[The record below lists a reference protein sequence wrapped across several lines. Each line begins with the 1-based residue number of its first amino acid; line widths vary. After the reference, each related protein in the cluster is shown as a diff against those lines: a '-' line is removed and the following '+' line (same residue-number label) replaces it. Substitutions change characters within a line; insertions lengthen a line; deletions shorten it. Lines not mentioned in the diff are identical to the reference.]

1 LGNWRYR
8 PFWIVHLNRHRRQA
22 PGGALLATPSAR
34 QAESASTTD
43 GRQTRKGA
51 HKRLPSNMPESRIAA
66 LFVGQYLWTMVNNF
80 SSHVF
85 VRNSSD

>member
-1 LGNWRYR
+1 LEVSAVLDR
-8 PFWIVHLNRHRRQA
+8 PPSTAIDDKHLEGVACNA
-22 PGGALLATPSAR
+22 FGR
-34 QAESASTTD
+34 QAESASTTA